1 MSIALCIEDLS
12 IVRGGRRLIS
22 GLSHR
27 LEGGAVLGLEGPNG
41 AGKTSLLRAIAGLLP
56 PASGS
61 ITVHQDGAIVDDR
74 EERASFIGWLSH
86 LDGIKAQ
93 LTVREQAQF
102 WAEIYQSSRDVDAAL
117 VRFGLGSLSEAR
129 GVVLSAGQKRRLALV
144 RLVLAARPLWLLDE
158 PLAALDTRGKA
169 LVAEAITDHAAGG
182 GIVVAATHEA
192 LGVQSERLA
201 IGAA

>member
-1 MSIALCIEDLS
+1 MSIALSIENVSL
-12 IVRGGRRLIS
+12 VRGGRRLIS
-22 GLSHR
+22 GLSR
-27 LEGGAVLGLEGPNG
+27 KLEGGTVLGLEGPNG

-56 PASGS
+56 PVSGR
-61 ITVHQDGAIVDDR
+61 ITFHNDDAVVEDR
-74 EERASFIGWLSH
+74 EERAVFVGWLSH

-102 WAEIYQSSRDVDAAL
+102 WAEIYESAQDVDAAL
-117 VRFGLGSLSEAR
+117 LRFGLGPLADAR

-144 RLVLAARPLWLLDE
+144 RLALSARPLWLLDE

-169 LVAEAITDHAAGG
+169 LVAEAISAHAAGG
-182 GIVVAATHEA
+182 GIVIAATHEP

-201 IGAA
+201 IGAV